1 MTIEELNDLI
11 ARGAAQPG
19 VNEALELMRLGREL
33 DHGARELLE
42 LYGTVSISTVA
53 AHSGIVGLMEPTAAN
68 HAHLG

>member
-19 VNEALELMRLGREL
+19 LNDVLELMRLGQEL
-33 DHGARELLE
+33 DRQARELVE
-42 LYGTVSISTVA
+42 LYGAVSTTVVSANSGLLGST
-53 AHSGIVGLMEPTAAN
+53 EPADN

>member
-19 VNEALELMRLGREL
+19 ISDILELMRLSQMIDRQ
-33 DHGARELLE
+33 ARDLVE
-42 LYGTVSISTVA
+42 LYGAVSTTTVSA
-53 AHSGIVGLMEPTAAN
+53 NSGLIGSPEPTAAD

>member
-19 VNEALELMRLGREL
+19 LNDVLKLMRLGQEL
-33 DHGARELLE
+33 NRQAYELVE
-42 LYGTVSISTVA
+42 LYGAVSTSTVSANSGFVGST
-53 AHSGIVGLMEPTAAN
+53 EPAAN